1 LAKATSPTCKVLGA
15 SSIGVWDDFPPPLLK
30 TPQESIPIEKKIK
43 RMEDKRDKTYL
54 KKNSKNKLIKGYE
67 KLNEKKGIND

>member
-1 LAKATSPTCKVLGA
+1 
-15 SSIGVWDDFPPPLLK
+15 
-30 TPQESIPIEKKIK
+30 
-43 RMEDKRDKTYL
+43 MEDKGDKSYL

>member
-1 LAKATSPTCKVLGA
+1 MQGARSVIHRGLEWFSP
-15 SSIGVWDDFPPPLLK
+15 FLK

>member
-1 LAKATSPTCKVLGA
+1 MQGARSVIHRGLG
-15 SSIGVWDDFPPPLLK
+15 WFPPPLLK

>member
-1 LAKATSPTCKVLGA
+1 MQGARSVIHRGLGLF
-15 SSIGVWDDFPPPLLK
+15 SPPLLK

>member
-1 LAKATSPTCKVLGA
+1 VLGA
-15 SSIGVWDDFPPPLLK
+15 SSIGVWDDFPPLLK